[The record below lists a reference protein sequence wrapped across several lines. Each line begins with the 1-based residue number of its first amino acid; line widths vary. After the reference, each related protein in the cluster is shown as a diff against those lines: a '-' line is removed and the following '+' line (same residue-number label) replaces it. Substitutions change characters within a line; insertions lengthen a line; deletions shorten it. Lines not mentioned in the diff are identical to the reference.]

1 MTLQLRIFL
10 IVLGEKKYLLNK
22 HVLFSQQYEYSLKNT
37 LMHFLFD
44 LDGKIL
50 LIHDMAMLQVNT

>member
-50 LIHDMAMLQVNT
+50 LL

>member
-22 HVLFSQQYEYSLKNT
+22 RVLFSQQYEYSLKNT

-50 LIHDMAMLQVNT
+50 LINDMAMLQVNT